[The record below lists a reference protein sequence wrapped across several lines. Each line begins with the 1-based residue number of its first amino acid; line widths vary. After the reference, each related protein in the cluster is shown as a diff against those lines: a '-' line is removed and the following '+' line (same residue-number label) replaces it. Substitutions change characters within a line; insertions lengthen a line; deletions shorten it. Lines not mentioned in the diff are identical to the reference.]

1 MRQKLSLLLLGLA
14 IWQGGQAAYIHAK
27 AELAQ
32 QLIARAWQQ
41 SLLQQRSIKPWPWA
55 DTWPV
60 ARLRLPGQHRD
71 LFVLAGDSG
80 NSLAFGPGHLSASAM
95 PGSSGTS
102 IIGGHRDTHFRG
114 LNRLQARDTLT
125 LQDSSG
131 RWQNYRVISTRIVD
145 SRTTPLL
152 LSSPGQQRQ
161 QLQLITCYPF
171 DGLLTGGP
179 LRYLVTA
186 TATDPTITALQAKPE
201 SSTTS

>member
-1 MRQKLSLLLLGLA
+1 MRQKLSLLFLGLA

-41 SLLQQRSIKPWPWA
+41 SLVQQRRIKPWPWA
-55 DTWPV
+55 DTWPL

-80 NSLAFGPGHLSASAM
+80 NSLAFGPGHLSASAI

-102 IIGGHRDTHFRG
+102 IIGGHRDTHFRD

-131 RWQNYRVISTRIVD
+131 RWQNYQITSTRIVD

-152 LSSPGQQRQ
+152 LSSPEQHQ

-186 TATDPTITALQAKPE
+186 TATGPAISAPEPE
-201 SSTTS
+201 SRATS